1 MSSANFPCPNSI
13 EIGEA
18 DDQTKSKSTKHSV
31 KPTLN
36 FNPVYA
42 GSQKDHFVYLYDE
55 MTRREGAPLRATMPD
70 WIIQNCLNLLRE
82 REAEAAKGSTLSA
95 NSAVAAALEAASANS
110 GGSNGGRPAA
120 PPPPTKGAQTLHAH
134 QVQLQTVY
142 RKHFD
147 IQIMVGITTP
157 SGSSLAFAVHA
168 LSVIVT
174 LLKVTIRL
182 QYHISFLVS
191 KRIFIQ

>member
-1 MSSANFPCPNSI
+1 MDGI
-13 EIGEA
+13 
-18 DDQTKSKSTKHSV
+18 
-31 KPTLN
+31 
-36 FNPVYA
+36 NPDYA

-82 REAEAAKGSTLSA
+82 REAEAAKGGALSA

-147 IQIMVGITTP
+147 IQIMVGITTH
-157 SGSSLAFAVHA
+157 SGN
-168 LSVIVT
+168 SVIVT
-174 LLKVTIRL
+174 NWACIESISDYMSQILFYRVRQPLTVLLLRL
-182 QYHISFLVS
+182 LSS
-191 KRIFIQ
+191 PG